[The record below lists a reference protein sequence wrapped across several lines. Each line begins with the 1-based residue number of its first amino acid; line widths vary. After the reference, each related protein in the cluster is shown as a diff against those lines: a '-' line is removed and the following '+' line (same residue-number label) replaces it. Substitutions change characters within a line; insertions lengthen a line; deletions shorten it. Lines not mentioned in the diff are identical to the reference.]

1 MAQKHPKMDQK
12 PDLDPLH
19 RPSRGYPQSPPNRS
33 SSKTCEISLPQ
44 FWLVTILHE
53 KMTQKDDGI
62 PIQNPSQNDGAHR
75 CPDSG
80 YGRLHDRDIVAT
92 ARCVFSPRV
101 ADAPELPA
109 KEIV

>member
-1 MAQKHPKMDQK
+1 MDQK
-12 PDLDPLH
+12 PDLDP
-19 RPSRGYPQSPPNRS
+19 PSQAQSWVPPEPPESVELQNVRNLAS
-33 SSKTCEISLPQ
+33 AVLARHD
-44 FWLVTILHE
+44 FLHE
-53 KMTQKDDGI
+53 KMIEKDDGI